1 MLASVVLLVE
11 LPLWSLFICRQPTPT
26 KRAIIVDGEPGA
38 MQDDE
43 LVFDPY
49 EASQLR
55 EILERRTDAFADSVL
70 KGDVIPKVAALVAR
84 EHDDARKVVDTP
96 YEAGRLAEKQGVEIP
111 SITSTT
117 PPASGGQP
125 VRETAPRDAYVEY
138 TLHPLALL
146 TANNPDQEAFRT
158 HRVSELTRSR
168 LHTTDWPRS
177 RRIGCGACER
187 TVVSR
192 RDRLKPHRRPGRR
205 ELS

>member
-11 LPLWSLFICRQPTPT
+11 LPLWSLFICRQPTQT

-49 EASQLR
+49 DASQLR

-117 PPASGGQP
+117 PSSERRSTGSRNCSAGRLRRIHSAPAGAADRGQSRSGGVP
-125 VRETAPRDAYVEY
+125 NPSGLRTHAESVAHDGLA
-138 TLHPLALL
+138 PLAE
-146 TANNPDQEAFRT
+146 D
-158 HRVSELTRSR
+158 RVWR
-168 LHTTDWPRS
+168 L
-177 RRIGCGACER
+177 
-187 TVVSR
+187 
-192 RDRLKPHRRPGRR
+192 
-205 ELS
+205 